1 MLKIGD
7 KIPSFTTID
16 QNEKVVRSTDFT
28 GYWTVLYF
36 YPKDNTP
43 GCTQEA
49 CDFRDAN
56 QLLKELGCKVFGVSK
71 DSPKS
76 HMNFIEKHNLSFDLL
91 SDTSGELC
99 EKFGVWVE
107 KSMYGKK
114 YFGIQRTT
122 FLINPIGEIAHVWE
136 KVTVKNHTD
145 DVVKILQTKLT

>member
-1 MLKIGD
+1 MYDL
-7 KIPSFTTID
+7 IPY
-16 QNEKVVRSTDFT
+16 NR
-28 GYWTVLYF
+28 
-36 YPKDNTP
+36 
-43 GCTQEA
+43 
-49 CDFRDAN
+49 
-56 QLLKELGCKVFGVSK
+56 LL
-71 DSPKS
+71 
-76 HMNFIEKHNLSFDLL
+76 FIEKHNLSFDLL